1 MSWLPQELDANGSCA
16 HNKCDRE
23 PSLDELLERVVRQL
37 GSPARVIEL
46 CYWSR
51 ERNLLDIMRAV
62 VAMPDTAREALEAFL
77 SMAGEP
83 EKIVATLDA
92 GGRLTLAS
100 PEVAQALDL
109 LREERNV
116 MAPEIAHRTH

>member
-1 MSWLPQELDANGSCA
+1 MSRLPDEENTSKSSD
-16 HNKCDRE
+16 DE

-37 GSPARVIEL
+37 DSPARVIEL

-62 VAMPDTAREALEAFL
+62 VAMPATAREALEAFL

-83 EKIVATLDA
+83 EKILATLDTT
-92 GGRLTLAS
+92 GRLTLAS
-100 PEVAQALDL
+100 PQVAQALDL
-109 LREERNV
+109 LREDRNA